1 MKKFV
6 VSFIYLY
13 RWLISPF
20 LPPACK
26 FTPTC
31 SRYAISAIE
40 CHGIMKGLWMTLKRL
55 LRCNPYNKSDMN
67 DPVPQPQA
75 TTAPSLPFSEPFSH
89 SSKSKFKFAGAKKPA
104 NSHQSKYNKRAHQA

>member
-1 MKKFV
+1 MKKFFI
-6 VSFIYLY
+6 SFIYLY

-40 CHGIMKGLWMTLKRL
+40 CHGMMKGLWMTLKRL
-55 LRCNPYNKSDMN
+55 LRCNPYNKSDSY
-67 DPVPQPQA
+67 DPIPQKQS
-75 TTAPSLPFSEPFSH
+75 APASLSSTPFSEPLQATLNFSD
-89 SSKSKFKFAGAKKPA
+89 SLQPA
-104 NSHQSKYNKRAHQA
+104 NSSHSRKLKRAHHA

>member
-1 MKKFV
+1 MKKFI

-40 CHGIMKGLWMTLKRL
+40 CHGMMKGLWMTLRRL
-55 LRCNPYNKSDMN
+55 LRCNPYNKSN
-67 DPVPQPQA
+67 SYDPVPQKQNV
-75 TTAPSLPFSEPFSH
+75 APSVAENSLSGSPQVTSTFST
-89 SSKSKFKFAGAKKPA
+89 SSQPA
-104 NSHQSKYNKRAHQA
+104 NLGHSQKLKRARHA